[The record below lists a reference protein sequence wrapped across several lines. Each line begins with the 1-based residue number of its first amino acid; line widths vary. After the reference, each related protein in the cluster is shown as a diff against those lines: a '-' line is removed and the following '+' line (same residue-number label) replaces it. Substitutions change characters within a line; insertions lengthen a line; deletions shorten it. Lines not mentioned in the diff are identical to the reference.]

1 LGCAAVL
8 IKSVEACQ
16 DFFVGNFYADVQEGE
31 TRLQRMDANGLNDE
45 ARMTNEARMLK
56 CPRNPVQ
63 FVGHSGL
70 VVPSSLDIRH
80 LSFLLRPR
88 Q

>member
-1 LGCAAVL
+1 M
-8 IKSVEACQ
+8 EACQ
-16 DFFVGNFYADVQEGE
+16 DFFSEDE

-45 ARMTNEARMLK
+45 ARMTKEARMLK

-70 VVPSSLDIRH
+70 GRSFDIRH

-88 Q
+88 RDSDSGSTVDASCL